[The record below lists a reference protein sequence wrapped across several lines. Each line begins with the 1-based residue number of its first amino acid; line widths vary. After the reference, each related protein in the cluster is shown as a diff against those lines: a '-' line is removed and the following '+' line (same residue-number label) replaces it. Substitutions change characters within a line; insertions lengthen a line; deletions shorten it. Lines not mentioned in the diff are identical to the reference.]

1 MRVIGVPILEEFI
14 PGHREVEKPVQAWLA
29 EARNATWET
38 PHELKEQYG
47 NASILG
53 AGRVVFNLKG
63 SLDIPER
70 TFTDIVSGQRV
81 TQPAFIQGVDPMF
94 PLPTDFVLRV
104 RIR

>member
-14 PGHREVEKPVQAWLA
+14 RGHREVEKPVQAWLA

-63 SLDIPER
+63 KSYRL
-70 TFTDIVSGQRV
+70 
-81 TQPAFIQGVDPMF
+81 
-94 PLPTDFVLRV
+94 LV
-104 RIR
+104 RIDYRMQIVRIEKIGTHEEYDGWDL